1 MGYKNYGCKVAA
13 AKRMQSCLDQLRAEG
28 IDIGEELEFCESEQE
43 SAPLQIT
50 CGTAT
55 VCDLPPLDAAFS
67 VLVRI
72 IARQSITV
80 DDCQITSPWDGP
92 IRILDLPKP
101 KQDACYRLGTL
112 SCRAEDFLNDKVG
125 NEFTFRR
132 GSIMC
137 WVAATAQRG
146 RQHTIDPEAPWSRR
160 TVTPA
165 DIGGRGGN

>member
-80 DDCQITSPWDGP
+80 DDCQITS
-92 IRILDLPKP
+92 RSEEHTSELQSHSDLV
-101 KQDACYRLGTL
+101 CRLL
-112 SCRAEDFLNDKVG
+112 LEKKKKKLN
-125 NEFTFRR
+125 T
-132 GSIMC
+132 
-137 WVAATAQRG
+137 
-146 RQHTIDPEAPWSRR
+146 
-160 TVTPA
+160 
-165 DIGGRGGN
+165 

>member
-80 DDCQITSPWDGP
+80 DDCQITS
-92 IRILDLPKP
+92 
-101 KQDACYRLGTL
+101 LGMVRSESWTYPSPSRML
-112 SCRAEDFLNDKVG
+112 AIG
-125 NEFTFRR
+125 
-132 GSIMC
+132 
-137 WVAATAQRG
+137 WVR
-146 RQHTIDPEAPWSRR
+146 
-160 TVTPA
+160 
-165 DIGGRGGN
+165 